1 MYLVGETLIALIPLG
16 IIGLTAYYT
25 RDVIVK
31 KSFIYSFEEILID
44 LVLGGF
50 WVIMYFKNTF
60 AARPLTNFPIAY
72 KSIFFTLTFLAMG
85 LVLRILLKF
94 MKGHDDFLVEP
105 DLDAYKEFRCV

>member
-1 MYLVGETLIALIPLG
+1 MIGFLFIVVSRFSFSRQEKSLKILYPLLGFTGIYLYLVGETLIALIPLG

-60 AARPLTNFPIAY
+60 AARPLTNFPIA
-72 KSIFFTLTFLAMG
+72 
-85 LVLRILLKF
+85 
-94 MKGHDDFLVEP
+94 
-105 DLDAYKEFRCV
+105 